1 MNSLEIEK
9 VLKENNWNRFK
20 FLGCFAADVLPTNL
34 NNQVP
39 VCFIAN
45 VDQSSENGSHWV
57 AFCIPKIDHLE
68 YFCPLG
74 ISFYH
79 WPIFVNYIRNI
90 MNFESIVMNR
100 KRIQSINSNLCGVF
114 CIEFLI
120 KRDKG
125 ISFAI
130 IVNSYSTTNYLCNDL
145 QTLNFLKDLRI
156 KYKNFNTM

>member
-1 MNSLEIEK
+1 
-9 VLKENNWNRFK
+9 
-20 FLGCFAADVLPTNL
+20 
-34 NNQVP
+34 
-39 VCFIAN
+39 
-45 VDQSSENGSHWV
+45 
-57 AFCIPKIDHLE
+57 
-68 YFCPLG
+68 
-74 ISFYH
+74 
-79 WPIFVNYIRNI
+79 
-90 MNFESIVMNR
+90 MNR
-100 KRIQSINSNLCGVF
+100 KMIQSINSNLCGVF